1 MTDLTTTYLGLTLRS
16 PLVVSP
22 SPLCADLGRIRQMV
36 DAGAGAVV
44 LHSLFEEQIALEALH
59 LEKGLAAG
67 AGISAESADFL
78 PDVHT
83 YKLGPDAYLEHLRK
97 AKAAVGIPVI
107 ASLNGTAPGTWTRYA
122 KLAEQAGADAIE
134 LNIYYVATDPSQIA
148 ANLEHQY
155 IDLVKAVRAGVKIPI
170 AVKTGHSFS
179 AFANFAHQLAG
190 AGANALVLFN
200 RFYQP
205 ELDIDALAV
214 TPSLSLST
222 PYELLL
228 RLHWV
233 AVLYGRVRA
242 DFAVTGGVHSGRD
255 ALKAMMAGA
264 NVAMLTSAL
273 LKHGVPHLATVQQE
287 MLAWM
292 QEHEYE
298 SIAQMRGSLAQKAV
312 ANPAAFE
319 RGNYIKVL
327 SAYALS

>member
-1 MTDLTTTYLGLTLRS
+1 VTDLSTTYLGLPLRN

-22 SPLCADLGRIRQMV
+22 SPLCADLGRIRQME

-44 LHSLFEEQIALEALH
+44 LHSLFEEQIALEALQ

-67 AGISAESADFL
+67 AGISAESVDFL

-107 ASLNGTAPGTWTRYA
+107 ASLNGTTAGAWTRYA

-148 ANLEHQY
+148 ANLERRY
-155 IDLVKAVRAGVKIPI
+155 VELVSSVKKAVKIPI

-179 AFANFAHQLAG
+179 AFANFAHQLAS
-190 AGANALVLFN
+190 AGADGLVLFN

-205 ELDIDALAV
+205 ELDIDELAV
-214 TPSLSLST
+214 RPTLSLSS

-233 AVLYGRVRA
+233 AVLYGRVKA
-242 DFAVTGGVHSGRD
+242 DLAVTGGVHSGRD

-273 LKHGVPHLATVQQE
+273 LMRGIGHLSAVKQE

-292 QEHEYE
+292 EEHEYE
-298 SIAQMRGSLAQKAV
+298 SIKQMRGSLAQKAV
-312 ANPAAFE
+312 VNPGAFE

-327 SAYALS
+327 SSYVLT